1 MLDDIKKHV
10 VKFDFVHGII
20 QGIVYLS
27 MMLVIFKYG
36 DLSNPSMRLGGLLSI
51 ISYIIVVGSPI
62 VSRKS
67 SAWDKDCYEFYILP
81 AIVLIT
87 GIVAYLGC
95 SFYYWDLA
103 INTLK
108 VCVFNVIYLCL
119 SPLMALGIY
128 YARILATW
136 ES

>member
-1 MLDDIKKHV
+1 MFNDVKNYI

-27 MMLVIFKYG
+27 MMFVIFKYG
-36 DLSNPSMRLGGLLSI
+36 DISNPAMRLAGLLSLF
-51 ISYIIVVGSPI
+51 SYIVVVGAPI

-67 SAWDKDCYEFYILP
+67 GAWDKDCYEFYILP
-81 AIVLIT
+81 ATVLIV
-87 GIVAYLGC
+87 GALAYLGY

-108 VCVFNVIYLCL
+108 LCVFSVIYLCL
-119 SPLMALGIY
+119 SPLMA
-128 YARILATW
+128 AAVFFTRILATW